1 MQRLQVEAG
10 AQGVELVLGGLAQRA
25 DIGGE
30 TDDLHYAAAV
40 LDQLHFRVTE
50 VARDVHQGARCRVGG
65 DHRRAAQ
72 LRDLLQGLGRH
83 LRHIDDHAQVV
94 EAMHR
99 LLADVRQ
106 PAQGIPGIVEERQ
119 RPRRVGP
126 GVVAHVAE
134 AEHAHAARRP
144 LVQGVEV
151 IAQRVGVEHADEH
164 RELAFAVQAAEV
176 VGGVGDGHLIGEV
189 THHRADDLVA
199 GFLLKAGFVD
209 EAGGRAMGRVGTVPD
224 FRPAENRQRRP
235 GQTPAT
241 GLDQVELAFT
251 ILVDFVAGGAE
262 IHGHGDVAVEREDA
276 FLQLLGLFH
285 HLDRVAGVVPEP
297 VIPGREACTRADRQG
312 QRQAD
317 EKSLFRTWFC
327 HCRLSQVRRPGSGAG
342 AFAIW
347 GERVADRK
355 I

>member
-1 MQRLQVEAG
+1 
-10 AQGVELVLGGLAQRA
+10 
-25 DIGGE
+25 
-30 TDDLHYAAAV
+30 
-40 LDQLHFRVTE
+40 
-50 VARDVHQGARCRVGG
+50 
-65 DHRRAAQ
+65 
-72 LRDLLQGLGRH
+72 
-83 LRHIDDHAQVV
+83 
-94 EAMHR
+94 
-99 LLADVRQ
+99 
-106 PAQGIPGIVEERQ
+106 
-119 RPRRVGP
+119 
-126 GVVAHVAE
+126 
-134 AEHAHAARRP
+134 
-144 LVQGVEV
+144 
-151 IAQRVGVEHADEH
+151 
-164 RELAFAVQAAEV
+164 
-176 VGGVGDGHLIGEV
+176 
-189 THHRADDLVA
+189 
-199 GFLLKAGFVD
+199 
-209 EAGGRAMGRVGTVPD
+209 MGRVGTVPD

-297 VIPGREACTRADRQG
+297 VIPDREACTRADRQG

>member
-1 MQRLQVEAG
+1 MQRLQVEAR

-25 DIGGE
+25 DVGRE
-30 TDDLHYAAAV
+30 TDNLHHAAAV
-40 LDQLHFRVTE
+40 LDQLHFRVAE
-50 VARDVHQGARCRVGG
+50 VARDVHQGARRGVRG

-72 LRDLLQGLGRH
+72 VRDLLQGLGRH

-99 LLADVRQ
+99 LLADVRE

-119 RPRRVGP
+119 RPRRIGP

-151 IAQRVGVEHADEH
+151 IAQRVGVEHADENS
-164 RELAFAVQAAEV
+164 ELAFAVQAPEV
-176 VGGVGDGHLIGEV
+176 VGGVGDGDLIGEV
-189 THHRADDLVA
+189 AHHRADDLVA
-199 GFLLKAGFVD
+199 GFLLVSGLVD
-209 EAGGRAMGRVGTVPD
+209 ETGGRAMGRVGTVPD

-235 GQTPAT
+235 GQAPAS
-241 GLDQVELAFT
+241 GLDQVELAFAV
-251 ILVDFVAGGAE
+251 LVDFVAGGAE
-262 IHGHGDVAVEREDA
+262 VHRYGDVAVERKDTL
-276 FLQLLGLFH
+276 LQLIGLFH
-285 HLDRVAGVVPEP
+285 HLHRVAGVVPEP
-297 VIPGREACTRADRQG
+297 VVPSPEACPRADRQG

-327 HCRLSQVRRPGSGAG
+327 HCRLSQVRRRGIRRGG
-342 AFAIW
+342 LCYL
-347 GERVADRK
+347 GGTYG
-355 I
+355 